1 MANLAALAFSL
12 LLRLQLPPLPGARAQ
27 SAADEFRDHT
37 VKIHKLELFIGITSS
52 IITKLDITKFPR
64 TTYLVDSVVPFCPP
78 VKPSKVFECALLP
91 FVLSYFV
98 TSPPAPN
105 LVVLGQ
111 GGKDI
116 NNSVCRAA
124 ESKMTSEI
132 YEKCG
137 EAAQCRYTCTVCF
150 GERDLS
156 KPGCLYQERWHL
168 LYLHS
173 LNLTG
178 TLVTHP
184 VILEEGG
191 AWLAVEGGVWMVTAV
206 GSDPVPCIGCWTQFQ
221 GQEDS
226 ADQHWWERGLAWN
239 QVPVRPVCGR
249 AVSSRRPALIS
260 HREKAG

>member
-78 VKPSKVFECALLP
+78 VKPSKVF
-91 FVLSYFV
+91 
-98 TSPPAPN
+98 
-105 LVVLGQ
+105 
-111 GGKDI
+111 
-116 NNSVCRAA
+116 
-124 ESKMTSEI
+124 
-132 YEKCG
+132 
-137 EAAQCRYTCTVCF
+137 TVCF

-184 VILEEGG
+184 VILEKGG

-226 ADQHWWERGLAWN
+226 ADQHQWERGLAWN

-249 AVSSRRPALIS
+249 AVSSWRPALIS